1 MFKSWCFAWLQS
13 QKSVSSKTAADPS
26 SRFCEFE
33 TVFQYRSRA
42 KHWLKNLKILE
53 VRAIFQYVFGIF
65 KYNALSKRR
74 LLLRKGFE
82 LIVCYL
88 GSHQNSKYHLN
99 ILWRRATHPMSGSLN
114 RPPSKGFHQGNSWLQ
129 GILQIRTCL
138 SGNSKS

>member
-53 VRAIFQYVFGIF
+53 VRAIFQCVFGIF

-99 ILWRRATHPMSGSLN
+99 ILWRRAAHPTRDAVEFFPQNYHFLDSDRSATDFKVKEL
-114 RPPSKGFHQGNSWLQ
+114 
-129 GILQIRTCL
+129 
-138 SGNSKS
+138 